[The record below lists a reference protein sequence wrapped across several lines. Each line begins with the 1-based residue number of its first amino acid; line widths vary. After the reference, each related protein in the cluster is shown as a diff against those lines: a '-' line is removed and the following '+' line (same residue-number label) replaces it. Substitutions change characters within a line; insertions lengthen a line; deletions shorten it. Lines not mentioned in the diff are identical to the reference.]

1 MKNEPVKA
9 QRQYILCN
17 AQQSDGTRGKQ
28 AIDGVVYV
36 HPHGLET
43 AEGLKE
49 RYDDADCALMNY
61 ALEHYDFWRARY
73 PTNAALFATP
83 GVFGENLSTLG
94 ITEQT
99 VCLGDIWRAGSA
111 LLQVS
116 WGREACNTMAE
127 RLQDPLAPE
136 LMHQQSRNGWF
147 YRVLQAG
154 EIRSRTALNLVE
166 RPYADWTLERVQK
179 SIFNPDA
186 PLAELEALS
195 RLDVLATSWRG
206 QVLKR
211 LDHHNA

>member
-1 MKNEPVKA
+1 MKIEPVKA
-9 QRQYILCN
+9 RLQFILCN
-17 AQQSDGTRGKQ
+17 AQQPEGTRQKQ
-28 AIDGVVYV
+28 AIDTAVYV

-43 AEGLKE
+43 IDGLKE
-49 RYDDADCALMNY
+49 HYDDTDCALMNY

-73 PTNAALFATP
+73 PANAALFATP
-83 GVFGENLSTLG
+83 CVFGENLSTLG

-99 VCLGDIWRAGSA
+99 VCLGDIWRAGTA

-127 RLQDPLAPE
+127 RLHDPQAPE
-136 LMHQQSRNGWF
+136 VMHQQSRNGWF

-154 EIRSRTALNLVE
+154 EIQSSTALTLVE
-166 RPYADWTLERVQK
+166 RPYADWALERAQK

-186 PLAELEALS
+186 PVAELEALS
-195 RLDVLATSWRG
+195 KLDVLARSWRD

-211 LDHHNA
+211 LHHHTV